1 MNKFFLLKSLFL
13 IIFILITI
21 PSCKSSFASGANKKI
36 LVTHHLVKDFIFW
49 ISENEYDV
57 VPIYKE
63 KNDPFRNNPN
73 PLDEGNFISF
83 VTMCQQWE
91 IKAVRL
97 ANETR
102 PKSFISMRDPRID
115 IDCTSGSPWLHGAYL
130 TEYLYETASFLS
142 QMNPSKNEEYFK
154 RAEILSEEIN
164 EFTIKM
170 RVVKTPELKLP
181 SGLRVAVYSS
191 FGYELLGYM
200 SLAPYMKI
208 VNSPSDLVF
217 PQEVSMLAED
227 DFPPE
232 LIIFTNY
239 ADPDIVRMFEN
250 NGFSTAVINL
260 FPSDFNEELN
270 PVDFIEKNYKIIRKA
285 MLSLSGS

>member
-1 MNKFFLLKSLFL
+1 MNKLPLLKFLFL
-13 IIFILITI
+13 TIFIFTTL
-21 PSCKSSFASGANKKI
+21 PSCKSSFVPAENKKI

-63 KNDPFRNNPN
+63 ENDPFRNNPN
-73 PLDEGNFISF
+73 PLDEDNFISF
-83 VTMCQQWE
+83 ITMCQKWE

-97 ANETR
+97 ANEKR

-115 IDCTSGSPWLHGAYL
+115 IDCSFGSPWLHGAYL
-130 TEYLYETASFLS
+130 IEYLYETASFLS
-142 QMNPSKNEEYFK
+142 QMNPSKNEEYFR

-181 SGLRVAVYSS
+181 SGLRVAIYSS

-200 SLAPYMKI
+200 SLTPYMKI

-227 DFPPE
+227 EFPPE

-239 ADPDIVRMFEN
+239 ADPDVVRMFES
-250 NGFSTAVINL
+250 NGFATAIINL

-270 PVDFIEKNYKIIRKA
+270 PVDFIEKNYKTIRKA
-285 MLSLSGS
+285 MLSLSDS

>member
-1 MNKFFLLKSLFL
+1 MNKFPLLKFLFL
-13 IIFILITI
+13 AIFILITL
-21 PSCKSSFASGANKKI
+21 PSCKSSFVPGENKKI
-36 LVTHHLVKDFIFW
+36 LVTHHLLKDFIFW

-57 VPIYKE
+57 VPIYQE
-63 KNDPFRNNPN
+63 TNDPFRNNPN
-73 PLDEGNFISF
+73 PLEEGNFISF

-102 PKSFISMRDPRID
+102 PKSFITMRDPRID

-164 EFTIKM
+164 EFTIKI

-181 SGLRVAVYSS
+181 SGLRVAIYSS

-239 ADPDIVRMFEN
+239 ADPDIVRMFED
-250 NGFSTAVINL
+250 NGFATAVINL

-285 MLSLSGS
+285 MLSLSDS

>member
-1 MNKFFLLKSLFL
+1 MNKFPLLKFLFL
-13 IIFILITI
+13 AIFILITL
-21 PSCKSSFASGANKKI
+21 PSCKSSFVPGENKKI
-36 LVTHHLVKDFIFW
+36 LVTHHLLKDFIFW

-57 VPIYKE
+57 VPIYQE
-63 KNDPFRNNPN
+63 TNDPFRNNPN
-73 PLDEGNFISF
+73 PLEEGNFISF

-97 ANETR
+97 ANEKR

-164 EFTIKM
+164 EFTIKI

-181 SGLRVAVYSS
+181 SGLRVAIYSS

-208 VNSPSDLVF
+208 VNFPSDLVF

-239 ADPDIVRMFEN
+239 ADPDIVRMFED
-250 NGFSTAVINL
+250 NGFATAVINL

-285 MLSLSGS
+285 MLSLSDS

>member
-1 MNKFFLLKSLFL
+1 MNKFPLLKFLFL
-13 IIFILITI
+13 AIFILITL
-21 PSCKSSFASGANKKI
+21 PSCKSSFVPGENKKI
-36 LVTHHLVKDFIFW
+36 LVTHHLLKDFIFW

-57 VPIYKE
+57 VPIYQE
-63 KNDPFRNNPN
+63 TNDPFRNNPN
-73 PLDEGNFISF
+73 PLEEGNFISF

-97 ANETR
+97 ANEKR

-164 EFTIKM
+164 EFTIKI

-181 SGLRVAVYSS
+181 SGLRVAIYSS

-239 ADPDIVRMFEN
+239 ADPDIVRMFED
-250 NGFSTAVINL
+250 NGFATAVINL

-285 MLSLSGS
+285 MLSLSDS